1 MQNTNV
7 NERIQLQKARTMNTF
22 KNQNDNKNTNL
33 RIQSQSKGFSEER
46 RRRTWFVFSRNRKQ
60 EHTMK
65 NDEWRTNTVEIQWE
79 RKQNLNEEWRT
90 NITRFGSDL
99 GFQSRKWRDD
109 GRILEIERTK
119 LRKVFRV
126 LRKREWEDEE
136 GFLVYAYIVV
146 LLIC

>member
-1 MQNTNV
+1 MQNTNA
-7 NERIQLQKARTMNTF
+7 NERIHLPKARTTNTL
-22 KNQNDNKNTNL
+22 KHKNDNKE
-33 RIQSQSKGFSEER
+33 RIQWRTKKKI
-46 RRRTWFVFSRNRKQ
+46 RTWFGFSRNWKQ
-60 EHTMK
+60 ELTMK
-65 NDEWRTNTVEIQWE
+65 NEEWRTNTREIQWE

-109 GRILEIERTK
+109 GRIWENERTK

-126 LRKREWEDEE
+126 VRMREWEDEE

-146 LLIC
+146 LLFC